1 MSAAKRK
8 QLESR
13 LDGRQKI
20 AALAVVERDFAP
32 EDVRKGFEEIA
43 AEVGVSRNTLY
54 EWRTQNKA
62 FIDYANSLADDFL
75 TGKRSLVYRKLM
87 ELIDSSQPSVKA
99 IDLFMKRE
107 GLITAQVAV
116 ETKDAGAAR
125 SNEELAAEIAEIDE
139 LLLEGK

>member
-13 LDGRQKI
+13 LDGRQKV

-32 EDVRKGFEEIA
+32 EDERKGFEEIA

-87 ELIDSSQPSVKA
+87 QLIDSSQPSVKA

-125 SNEELAAEIAEIDE
+125 SNEELVAEIADIDE
-139 LLLEGK
+139 LLKDE